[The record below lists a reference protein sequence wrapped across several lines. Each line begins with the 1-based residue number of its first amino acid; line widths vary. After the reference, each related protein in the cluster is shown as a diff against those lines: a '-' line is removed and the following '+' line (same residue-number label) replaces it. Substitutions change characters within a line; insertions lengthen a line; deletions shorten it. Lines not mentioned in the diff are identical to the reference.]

1 MEELRV
7 WGRHWVFRLERSRGS
22 GELWDV
28 CREWGGKDMAE
39 SPLTTGLLLAMGPQV
54 WFKHRWTRLSYLTV
68 LLQDRTITVECSRH
82 GS

>member
-1 MEELRV
+1 
-7 WGRHWVFRLERSRGS
+7 
-22 GELWDV
+22 
-28 CREWGGKDMAE
+28 MAE

-68 LLQDRTITVECSRH
+68 PWQDRTITVECSRH